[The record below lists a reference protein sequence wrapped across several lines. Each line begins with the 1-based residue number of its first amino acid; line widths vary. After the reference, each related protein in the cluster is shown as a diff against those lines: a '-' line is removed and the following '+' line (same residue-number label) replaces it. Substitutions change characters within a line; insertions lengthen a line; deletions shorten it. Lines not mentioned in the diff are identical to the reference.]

1 VTRTAYGELRSG
13 RVYAP
18 VRRSAPAADRVN
30 MRTIEPL
37 YAWYQSNESL
47 ADYVACLAWRH
58 RGQSPMIGPAAV

>member
-1 VTRTAYGELRSG
+1 
-13 RVYAP
+13 VYAP